1 MEFYDFP
8 YISYDEVRLDPH
20 QAFPHYQ
27 FFSFISLLLFHFFP
41 YLYLLLTTT
50 RLTKRPSQLRFWQ
63 RLDAQVWMG
72 CPSLGW
78 FWESSCSSAAIETYA
93 HVMNMKQFGKCH
105 EGCATTAL
113 PLEIFVWRFHFS
125 PSCFQLAGLNMPCKF
140 GNDWHPEL
148 QDISWLSGRRV
159 QFLSDT
165 KHRLL
170 LELNQIDMQSVCIY
184 CTILIPLKFQ
194 NSLRSSDG
202 SGGSNDKLPHT
213 LW

>member
-1 MEFYDFP
+1 M
-8 YISYDEVRLDPH
+8 IDEVRLDPH

-27 FFSFISLLLFHFFP
+27 FFSFLFPFYSYLLFPPTNLHSSS
-41 YLYLLLTTT
+41 
-50 RLTKRPSQLRFWQ
+50 RLASPSCCLCSFSQ
-63 RLDAQVWMG
+63 LDAQVWASVLTSELLREKQLWCQPQMKY
-72 CPSLGW
+72 LHMYVY
-78 FWESSCSSAAIETYA
+78 ETVDGGHA
-93 HVMNMKQFGKCH
+93 LS
-105 EGCATTAL
+105 AL

-125 PSCFQLAGLNMPCKF
+125 PSCFQLAGLNMPCKP
-140 GNDWHPEL
+140 GNDWHPER
-148 QDISWLSGRRV
+148 QDISWWSGRHV

-194 NSLRSSDG
+194 NSLRSNDS
-202 SGGSNDKLPHT
+202 SGGSNDNLLHT